1 MKNVLA
7 TYFRGDKVI
16 WMVAFLLTIVSL
28 LVVYSATGALA
39 YRLKD
44 GNTTYYFLKQLMF
57 LGVGFMIIY
66 ITHLLPYRIFS
77 KLAQLLLFLSIPLL
91 LVTLLFGANLN
102 DASRWLVVP
111 GLGFTIQT
119 SDLAK
124 LALIMYVA
132 RSLAQKQDQIKDLKE
147 TFIPLILRIGLIC
160 MLILPANFSTA
171 ALLGLTCTVLLFIGR
186 ISLKHLFMVFGIMVV
201 AFGLFLLVAA
211 KTPLGN
217 RIGTWKHR
225 IETFVD
231 GNGKGGVGYQVE
243 QGKIAIATGGILG
256 KGPGNSTQRNYLP
269 HPYSDFIYAIIIEEY
284 GIVGGFVVLFL
295 YMILLFRA
303 GVIVRKS
310 KRTFPAFLAIGL
322 TLLLVFQALINM
334 AVAVHLFPVTGQPLP
349 MVSMGGSSLIF
360 TSLALGIILSVS
372 RSLDENVND
381 INTEDDGITANS

>member
-1 MKNVLA
+1 
-7 TYFRGDKVI
+7 
-16 WMVAFLLTIVSL
+16 
-28 LVVYSATGALA
+28 
-39 YRLKD
+39 
-44 GNTTYYFLKQLMF
+44 
-57 LGVGFMIIY
+57 
-66 ITHLLPYRIFS
+66 
-77 KLAQLLLFLSIPLL
+77 
-91 LVTLLFGANLN
+91 
-102 DASRWLVVP
+102 
-111 GLGFTIQT
+111 
-119 SDLAK
+119 
-124 LALIMYVA
+124 
-132 RSLAQKQDQIKDLKE
+132 
-147 TFIPLILRIGLIC
+147 